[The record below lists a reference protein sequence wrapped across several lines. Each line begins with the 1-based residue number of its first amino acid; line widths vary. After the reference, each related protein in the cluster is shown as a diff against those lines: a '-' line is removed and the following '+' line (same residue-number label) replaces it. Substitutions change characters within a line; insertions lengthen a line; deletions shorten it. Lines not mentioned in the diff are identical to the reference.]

1 VDQVIQDSAYVSQV
15 DGTSGA
21 VLSTQ
26 FIGGSTLT
34 ASAVALS
41 GSTLWIAGAT
51 TPADFP
57 FTPGALSVEFLS
69 SIPLTGPCV
78 GAGPVGG
85 AYLGAVDFSQSAPPA
100 GTPQLS
106 CVVNSANLAPIGSAT
121 RYQLLT
127 IFGTG
132 LGPATGVTAGE
143 LSYALGG
150 VIVSFGSSFAAP
162 ILYASSTQINLAV
175 PLVTYDQSSAIMQV
189 SVNGVNAAPRQF
201 SLTYR
206 NPSLFLN
213 IPETV
218 SSSNMQGPIAL
229 ALNADGSTNS
239 PTNPAT
245 LGSVISVFVNGL
257 TEDPQV
263 NYGPLQLTT
272 SPGWQVT
279 NTVQASPF
287 VIQVDV
293 QLPSSAAAVQAV
305 NGELVLYYG
314 EQAIQAA
321 VYVSQSQ

>member
-1 VDQVIQDSAYVSQV
+1 
-15 DGTSGA
+15 
-21 VLSTQ
+21 
-26 FIGGSTLT
+26 
-34 ASAVALS
+34 
-41 GSTLWIAGAT
+41 
-51 TPADFP
+51 
-57 FTPGALSVEFLS
+57 
-69 SIPLTGPCV
+69 
-78 GAGPVGG
+78 
-85 AYLGAVDFSQSAPPA
+85 
-100 GTPQLS
+100 
-106 CVVNSANLAPIGSAT
+106 
-121 RYQLLT
+121 
-127 IFGTG
+127 
-132 LGPATGVTAGE
+132 